1 MRKGF
6 KQNFINWGATVLGLA
21 ALAMLLFFCFFRF
34 GLILTGIR
42 KLLSILAPIL
52 FGVVIAYVLSPAYNM
67 LRRWMK
73 TFLHDVCHWEGK
85 RSVCCADILA
95 MLLTFLFAAAIIS
108 GLIALIV
115 PQLIVSIKS
124 IIAALPSNLLGV
136 SQQLQHLLASNPDL
150 EANAMSLYA
159 QAVNYVEQW
168 IQNSLAPSMQDAL
181 SYVSVGVMSTVT
193 FVKNLFIGII
203 VAIYLL
209 SGKEH
214 FLREITRGIYAL
226 FGIKWGNIIME
237 ESRYAH
243 QVFSGFIGG
252 KIVDS
257 AIIFVICAILLPI
270 LGIPYAML
278 ISVIVGV
285 TNIIP
290 FFGPF
295 IGAIPSFLIV
305 LMDSPIKALYFLV
318 FVLILQQFDGNIL
331 GPKILGNSTGL
342 SSFWVLFSILLFSG
356 LFGFVGML
364 IGVPVFAVL
373 HHIIGALMHSALSH
387 KNLPTDTMEYV
398 NFDYMDSTGQVVQ
411 KKILP
416 EDEQLENA
424 LEEDHFSSDND
435 SSDSTDDTQK

>member
-1 MRKGF
+1 MKKDF
-6 KQNFINWGATVLGLA
+6 KQNFINWGATILALGV
-21 ALAMLLFFCFFRF
+21 LAMLLFFCFFRF
-34 GLILTGIR
+34 GLILSGIR
-42 KLLSILAPIL
+42 KLFSILAPVIV
-52 FGVVIAYVLSPAYNM
+52 GVVIAYVLSPAYNM
-67 LRRWMK
+67 MRKWMN
-73 TFLHDVCHWEGK
+73 TLLHDVFHWEGK
-85 RSVCCADILA
+85 RSVYCADILA
-95 MLLTFLFAAAIIS
+95 MLLTFLFAAAVIS
-108 GLIALIV
+108 GLIALIL

-124 IIAALPSNLLGV
+124 IAASLPSNLLSV
-136 SQQLQHLLASNPDL
+136 SQQLQHLLASNPDV
-150 EANAMSLYA
+150 ESRAMSLYA

-226 FGIKWGNIIME
+226 FGIKWGNIIIE

-295 IGAIPSFLIV
+295 IGAIPSFVIV

-356 LFGFVGML
+356 LFGFVGMI

-373 HHIIGALMHSALSH
+373 HHIIGALIHSALDH
-387 KNLPTDTMEYV
+387 KKLPTDTMEYAHI
-398 NFDYMDSTGQVVQ
+398 DYMDPTGHVVY
-411 KKILP
+411 KKSVP
-416 EDEQLENA
+416 DEQKLEEA
-424 LEEDHFSSDND
+424 LEEEKFSSEDD
-435 SSDSTDDTQK
+435 SDDPQIKS